1 MVARVAVG
9 YADLRRPLLVLF
21 AVVVVVVVVVV
32 VAAVEVQRGS
42 VEVNAL
48 RAHTQA
54 LGGLAGDR
62 DEHIGEIRFE

>member
-21 AVVVVVVVVVV
+21 AVVVVVVVVV